1 MQSHP
6 FHRPHPY
13 YRINLLSNTPY
24 LFVII
29 VLIVAIGFLL
39 VLVRDLN
46 VRVKRLTL
54 IVERLRLQERTQ
66 LSHLEEAQ
74 GKKTLTR
81 EEQLFVDLCKLMD
94 TQRPFTNPNFKV
106 DDLAKAMNTNRT
118 YLANAI
124 RTYADGLTIQA
135 FIMRYR
141 LRYAASL
148 LELSNGTNINEI
160 SEHAGFASRSTF
172 NRQFFNFY
180 GFTPSECKARFS
192 RQRIGDMPT
201 IRENTLEK

>member
-1 MQSHP
+1 M
-6 FHRPHPY
+6 
-13 YRINLLSNTPY
+13 LSNISY
-24 LFVII
+24 IFVIV
-29 VLIVAIGFLL
+29 VLLVAIGILL
-39 VLVRDLN
+39 LLVRDLN
-46 VRVKRLTL
+46 GRVKKLTL
-54 IVERLRLQERTQ
+54 VIERLRLQERTQ
-66 LSHLEEAQ
+66 LSHLEETQ
-74 GKKTLTR
+74 NTKTLTR

-94 TQRPFTNPNFKV
+94 TQRPFTNPDFKV

-124 RTYADGLTIQA
+124 RTYANGLTVQN

-148 LELSNGTNINEI
+148 LKLGNGTNINEV
-160 SEHAGFASRSTF
+160 SERAGFASRSTF

-180 GFTPSECKARFS
+180 GFTPSECKDKLS

-201 IRENTLEK
+201 MRENTLEK